1 MVIDISK
8 VRPKHLFLFFVFTF
22 VPCLVAL
29 LLYLMNFTAA
39 PYGSPREFAVD
50 NEQRIYMSFD
60 SGLYVVANDRF
71 VLLLPEE
78 RYGYAL
84 SVSDDDML
92 TIAGPMNI
100 RIIDLA
106 KSDLASGHMDVV
118 QMTTARDNA
127 LFDILRENWET
138 DPQNGITYRLLR
150 NSYYYEILRED
161 KDGSS
166 VFFRKP
172 YSNDIWNYLARNSLI
187 FLTLYLGAEILF
199 IHFYVKRHP
208 EIQKQASDSSEIRKR
223 Q

>member
-60 SGLYVVANDRF
+60 SGLYVVVDGEF

-100 RIIDLA
+100 RIVDLA
-106 KSDLASGHMDVV
+106 NSDLAAGHMDVV
-118 QMTTARDNA
+118 QMTTARGNA

-138 DPQNGITYRLLR
+138 DPQNGTTYRLLR

-161 KDGSS
+161 NDGSS

-172 YSNDIWNYLARNSLI
+172 YPNDAWNSLARNSLI
-187 FLTLYLGAEILF
+187 FLALYLGAEILF
-199 IHFYVKRHP
+199 IHFYVKKHP
-208 EIQKQASDSSEIRKR
+208 EIQKQATNSSEIRKR